1 MHKLLQF
8 RFLTTS
14 ISGPVERL
22 VNSHGLPSESAAYIS
37 EKLKISGICSF
48 NKLNPDRL
56 KLEKCDS
63 LFGVLKIYGFSGSQ
77 IAQLI
82 QKRPSLLGTKIESL
96 EHKLKLLSE
105 RFRSTRKTLSN
116 LIVSNPAV
124 FGFAKQR
131 APSSKVTIKHLI
143 DSYELPPETAT
154 LVFDKLSLDREKTK
168 NFDAVLN
175 LLKSYGFSGVQIA
188 GLIKQRPSF
197 TGIKCKTLVPKLKF
211 LREKGFSGKSL
222 ADLISIN
229 PAILNRGLESQLE
242 VAWDIL
248 KKKFGTDE
256 QVVAIVKR
264 APRFL
269 TSYLGKNLQPN
280 IIMLQ
285 EEGVHQA
292 SILKLVMLQPWV
304 ILEKPERM
312 AYAIKAVKE
321 LGRHPSSLM
330 FIHVLRS
337 IIPVNEETWIS
348 KMEMFKKL
356 GWTEQEIRHMLQHYP
371 LCFSTSDEKI
381 RASWDFFMNEVKYD
395 RSMIIGYPKFLM
407 YGLETRVRPRFK
419 VFKVLKS
426 MSLIR
431 EKTKFSSVVNRSE
444 LQFIERY
451 ILPFDGK
458 IPHLMELYRG
468 TASAKK
474 E

>member
-1 MHKLLQF
+1 M
-8 RFLTTS
+8 
-14 ISGPVERL
+14 RL
-22 VNSHGLPSESAAYIS
+22 VNSYGLPSESATYIS

-48 NKLNPDRL
+48 NKLNPDRI

-63 LFGVLKIYGFSGSQ
+63 LFGVLKVYGFSGSQ

-82 QKRPSLLGTKIESL
+82 QKRPSLFGTKIESL
-96 EHKLKLLSE
+96 EHKFKLLSE
-105 RFRSTRKTLSN
+105 RLKSTGKTLSY
-116 LIVSNPAV
+116 LIVSD
-124 FGFAKQR
+124 
-131 APSSKVTIKHLI
+131 PSILT
-143 DSYELPPETAT
+143 
-154 LVFDKLSLDREKTK
+154 EKRK
-168 NFDAVLN
+168 NFDAVLD
-175 LLKSYGFSGVQIA
+175 LLKGYDFSGTQIA
-188 GLIKQRPSF
+188 GLIEQRPSF
-197 TGIKCKTLVPKLKF
+197 IGIKCETLVPKLKF
-211 LREKGFSGKSL
+211 LSEKGFTRKDL
-222 ADLISIN
+222 AELISNN
-229 PAILNRGLESQLE
+229 PTILYRGLESQLE

-248 KKKFGTDE
+248 KKYFGTDE

-264 APRFL
+264 AKRFL
-269 TSYLGKNLQPN
+269 TSDLKKNAQPN

-285 EEGVHQA
+285 EEGVPQV
-292 SILKLVMLQPWV
+292 SILKLVMLQPRV

-321 LGRHPSSLM
+321 LGRHPSSLI
-330 FIHVLRS
+330 FIHVLKP
-337 IIPVNEETWIS
+337 IISVNEETWIS
-348 KMEMFKKL
+348 KMEMFKNL
-356 GWTEQEIRHMLQHYP
+356 GWTEEEIRHMLLHHP

-395 RSMIIGYPKFLM
+395 RSMIIGYPKCLM

-426 MSLIR
+426 MSLVK
-431 EKTKFSSVVNRSE
+431 EKTKFSYVVNISE

-451 ILPFDGK
+451 ILPFEGK